1 MIARAPRLFALGSSR
16 ELGERV
22 AACLGLPLS
31 PHEERDFED
40 GEHKSRPLVSVRG
53 RDVFVLQSLYGDDAL
68 SPDGKLCRLLFFAGA
83 VKDSG
88 AARVTAVAPYLCYA
102 RQERRTRARDP
113 VTTRYLASLFE
124 AVGIDCV
131 VTLDV
136 HDVAAFQNAY
146 RCHTEH
152 LEAANLFVEHFAP
165 LLAGREAAVVSP
177 DAGGVKRAER
187 LRDALARELGREIPM
202 VFIEKRR
209 LDGVATGRA
218 VGEVAGRA
226 VVILDDLISTGTTL
240 RQAARACREE
250 GAGEIYAAATHG
262 LFVGGA
268 PELLA
273 DPNLA
278 RVVVTGSV
286 PPFRVAP
293 GPAREKV
300 VVLDVAP
307 LLAAAVERL
316 HDDGSLVELLEVRE
330 APPEKRAVR
339 SAPV

>member
-1 MIARAPRLFALGSSR
+1 MIARAPLLFALRSTR

-31 PHEERDFED
+31 SHEEREFDD

-53 RDVFVLQSLYGDDAL
+53 RDVFVLHSLYSDAAE
-68 SPDGKLCRLLFFAGA
+68 SPNDKLCRLLFFAGA
-83 VKDSG
+83 LKDAG

-113 VTTRYLASLFE
+113 ITTRYVASLFE

-131 VTLDV
+131 VALDV
-136 HDVAAFQNAY
+136 HDVAAFQNAF

-152 LEAANLFVEHFAP
+152 LEATNLFVAHFAP
-165 LLAGREAAVVSP
+165 LLAGKEAAVVSP

-187 LRDALARELGREIPM
+187 FRAALARELGRELPM
-202 VFIEKRR
+202 VFIEKQR
-209 LDGVATGRA
+209 LDGVVTGRA

-226 VVILDDLISTGTTL
+226 VVIVDDLISTGTTL
-240 RQAARACREE
+240 RQAARACREQS
-250 GAGEIYAAATHG
+250 AGEVYAAATHG
-262 LFVGGA
+262 LFVSGA

-278 RVVVTGSV
+278 RVVVTNSV
-286 PPFRVAP
+286 PPFRVD
-293 GPAREKV
+293 PARVAEKV
-300 VVLDVAP
+300 TVLDVAP
-307 LLAAAVERL
+307 LLASAIERL
-316 HDDGSLVELLEVRE
+316 HDDGSLVELLDVRE
-330 APPEKRAVR
+330 APRGKALR
-339 SAPV
+339 SAPT